1 MISSFG
7 FSGLRSDKKRY
18 TKKSPELN
26 DSFRAF
32 FIRNQKNRYTSS
44 FIQTILS
51 VLELHQIVRH
61 SVRGL
66 YRRSGI
72 TPCPE
77 DCIFNIWLHNTSRIC
92 SCKVQR
98 TENLTE
104 EGTFSP
110 DLGPVCR
117 LSSWPLLR
125 EPGIFLT
132 CRRVSSIPGDPERCL
147 SDG

>member
-7 FSGLRSDKKRY
+7 FIGVRSDKKRY

-32 FIRNQKNRYTSS
+32 FIRNQKNRYISS

-104 EGTFSP
+104 EGKFSP
-110 DLGPVCR
+110 DHRACLPAFLMAAAAGA
-117 LSSWPLLR
+117 
-125 EPGIFLT
+125 GHFFLT
-132 CRRVSSIPGDPERCL
+132 CRRVSPMPGG
-147 SDG
+147 S